1 MRSFEGKH
9 LFKKP
14 LITSVVMH
22 GKAPLS
28 ANYSPCVDLG
38 LRRRCSHS
46 NSLIF
51 GPYPIP
57 NTWLSRCEADFL
69 PTAWLGGCAL
79 ISCCP
84 ARRTAVSFVD
94 IVVPRG
100 GGGGLEIGGE
110 GNSNDMFQRKN
121 RQREYKVENIQ

>member
-1 MRSFEGKH
+1 MFF
-9 LFKKP
+9 LKP
-14 LITSVVMH
+14 LITSVVVQCK
-22 GKAPLS
+22 GPLS
-28 ANYSPCVDLG
+28 GNYLPCVDLG
-38 LRRRCSHS
+38 LRRWCSHS

-51 GPYPIP
+51 GPHPIP

-69 PTAWLGGCAL
+69 PTAWLGGCEL

-100 GGGGLEIGGE
+100 DGGGGLEIEGE
-110 GNSNDMFQRKN
+110 GTSNDICSGGKADRDSTK
-121 RQREYKVENIQ
+121 